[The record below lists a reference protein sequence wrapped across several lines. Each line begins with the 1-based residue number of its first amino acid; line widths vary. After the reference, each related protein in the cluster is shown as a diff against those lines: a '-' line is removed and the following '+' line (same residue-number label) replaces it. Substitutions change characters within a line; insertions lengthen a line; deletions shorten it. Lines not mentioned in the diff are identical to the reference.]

1 MFSKN
6 EQNLNDMLGGPIFLL
21 NTQKPLND
29 VQVMFSN
36 KQNDKNVNI

>member
-1 MFSKN
+1 
-6 EQNLNDMLGGPIFLL
+6 MLGGPIFLL

-36 KQNDKNVNI
+36 KQNDKNVNIWEEKSFKINE